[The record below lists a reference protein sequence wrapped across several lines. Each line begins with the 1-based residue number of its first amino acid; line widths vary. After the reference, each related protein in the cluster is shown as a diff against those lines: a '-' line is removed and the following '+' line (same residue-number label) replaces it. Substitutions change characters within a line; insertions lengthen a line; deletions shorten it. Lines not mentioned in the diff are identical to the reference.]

1 MRETYRYGI
10 QAIVVLVSVAL
21 LFAFS
26 IFVLV
31 RASAEYRAGDW
42 RYFAVFV
49 PVMGM
54 FLLGGVLAARDVVIS
69 DEGIGRSLFG
79 VTVRFVRWEDVIWVQ
94 CGDFATGYGGKDRY
108 YSLHTSRKNLLSAV
122 RFRASIKGVE
132 ALVAKVRVE
141 ITRRD
146 ITVMTRRTV
155 ALTPID
161 HLPGPGEAIGG

>member
-10 QAIVVLVSVAL
+10 QAIVALVSVAL
-21 LFAFS
+21 LVAFS
-26 IFVLV
+26 IFVLA
-31 RASAEYRAGDW
+31 RASAEYRVGDW

-49 PVMGM
+49 PVMGL

-79 VTVRFVRWEDVIWVQ
+79 VTVRFVRWEDVLWVQ

-108 YSLHTSRKNLLSAV
+108 YSLHTGRKHLLSAV
-122 RFRASIKGVE
+122 RFRSSIKGVE
-132 ALVAKVRVE
+132 ALVTKVRAE

-146 ITVMTRRTV
+146 IPVMTRRTG

-161 HLPGPGEAIGG
+161 RVPGPSELVGG